1 MQKTCVSIWLWV
13 KKFFIKLAMQMC
25 FTLYMWNLSV
35 SDSLPLE
42 HFGAFY
48 RFSVGQEFQLGLWVF
63 LFVCFILCK
72 DICSTWLS
80 TLAAVQFPLTSM
92 NSIVKPKYNPLFA
105 PEPARESWT
114 QTCSLRM
121 PSANSPEA
129 RGYGQQPPLWGKYT
143 SSSSLS
149 LPCWLMVVSPRSH
162 AVVV

>member
-1 MQKTCVSIWLWV
+1 
-13 KKFFIKLAMQMC
+13 MC

-48 RFSVGQEFQLGLWVF
+48 RFTVGQEFQLGLWVF

-92 NSIVKPKYNPLFA
+92 NSIMKPKCKPAFA
-105 PEPARESWT
+105 PGPARDSWA

-121 PSANSPEA
+121 LSATSPEA
-129 RGYGQQPPLWGKYT
+129 RGYREQRPRWGKCT

-149 LPCWLMVVSPRSH
+149 LPCWLTAMRLQSHGRVV
-162 AVVV
+162 